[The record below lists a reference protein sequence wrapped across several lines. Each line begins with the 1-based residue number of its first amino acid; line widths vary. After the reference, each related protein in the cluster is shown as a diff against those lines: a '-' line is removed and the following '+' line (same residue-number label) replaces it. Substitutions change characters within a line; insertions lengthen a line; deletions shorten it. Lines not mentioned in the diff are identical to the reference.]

1 MTDSVALKGIHKIH
15 MSCTEHITDVMS
27 SNVKRQTSEKNL
39 KWCEGIIQF
48 RRIYLFFYIQ
58 FIFQY
63 VSHIHYVTFIDNL
76 FQEILEIRMG
86 LKFHI

>member
-1 MTDSVALKGIHKIH
+1 MSRQANYQAKWNVKHSKGIRKEL
-15 MSCTEHITDVMS
+15 CGACGVNTG
-27 SNVKRQTSEKNL
+27 
-39 KWCEGIIQF
+39 CEGIIQF

-86 LKFHI
+86 LKLHI